1 MAKRIKEEV
10 ESLTQGNKETK
21 NERTK
26 GNDAMKIIQKI
37 GKSIGIYS
45 ATERDRKIEMND
57 WAKIEKRIGEWN
69 GEW

>member
-1 MAKRIKEEV
+1 MGATEITIKIERNIMAKRIKEEV

-26 GNDAMKIIQKI
+26 GNDATKIIQKI

-57 WAKIEKRIGEWN
+57 
-69 GEW
+69 

>member
-21 NERTK
+21 NERMK
-26 GNDAMKIIQKI
+26 GNDTTKIIQKI

-57 WAKIEKRIGEWN
+57 
-69 GEW
+69 